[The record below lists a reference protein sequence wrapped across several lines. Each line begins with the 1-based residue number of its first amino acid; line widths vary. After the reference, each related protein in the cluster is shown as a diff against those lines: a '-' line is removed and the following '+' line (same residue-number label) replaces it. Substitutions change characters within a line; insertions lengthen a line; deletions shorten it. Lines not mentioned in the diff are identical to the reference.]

1 MATSTAQDLD
11 FQWFLDHYDS
21 LFQQYGESYLAI
33 KNEKVIGSFPS
44 YAEAVEKTEQ
54 TEELGSFIVQYCN
67 GDESAYTAYI
77 APVISV
83 GA

>member
-1 MATSTAQDLD
+1 MKELQQQDYD
-11 FQWFLDHYDS
+11 WFLQNYEE
-21 LFQQYGESYLAI
+21 LFKEYGISYLAI
-33 KNEKVIGSFPS
+33 KNKQVLGKYNS
-44 YAEAVEKTEQ
+44 YAEAVLETEKNEP
-54 TEELGSFIVQYCN
+54 LGSFIVQYCN

>member
-1 MATSTAQDLD
+1 MEELQQQDYD
-11 FQWFLDHYDS
+11 WFLQNYEE
-21 LFQQYGESYLAI
+21 LFNEYGVSYLAI
-33 KNEKVIGSFPS
+33 KKRKVLGKYNS
-44 YAEAVEKTEQ
+44 YAEAVLETEKTEP
-54 TEELGSFIVQYCN
+54 LGSFIVQYCN